1 MPRRRPGGRLELKRF
16 APSGR
21 SLAVGVA
28 LLAAAGVAYGAAR
41 STSAF
46 AVEEVRVL
54 DAPPYVVAEVRKAV
68 AHAQGQSLLAVDL
81 GALEAAVEQLPWVL
95 HASLDRG
102 FPNTLAVTVVPER
115 PVAVLRQG
123 AASWLVSASGRVVTP
138 LERGARPGLPRVWL
152 GRGVEVEVG
161 RRVEGSTREAVRAVA
176 PLVRAPL
183 PARVASVRTSDEELT
198 LVLRSGFEVRLGDGS
213 DRALKLEIVRR
224 ILPALPP
231 TGYLDVSVPKFPV
244 AAESLNSQVEVE
256 ASSSTS
262 P

>member
-1 MPRRRPGGRLELKRF
+1 
-16 APSGR
+16 
-21 SLAVGVA
+21 
-28 LLAAAGVAYGAAR
+28 
-41 STSAF
+41 
-46 AVEEVRVL
+46 
-54 DAPPYVVAEVRKAV
+54 
-68 AHAQGQSLLAVDL
+68 
-81 GALEAAVEQLPWVL
+81 
-95 HASLDRG
+95 
-102 FPNTLAVTVVPER
+102 
-115 PVAVLRQG
+115 
-123 AASWLVSASGRVVTP
+123 
-138 LERGARPGLPRVWL
+138 VWL